1 MASLPIAPAP
11 TEESRG
17 VSVWLLRWLVLKE
30 LVDNA
35 LDEMDPIGEA
45 TGVAG

>member
-11 TEESRG
+11 AAASRG

-30 LVDNA
+30 LIDNA
-35 LDEMDPIGEA
+35 LDAPGSLRLKSFEL
-45 TGVAG
+45 V